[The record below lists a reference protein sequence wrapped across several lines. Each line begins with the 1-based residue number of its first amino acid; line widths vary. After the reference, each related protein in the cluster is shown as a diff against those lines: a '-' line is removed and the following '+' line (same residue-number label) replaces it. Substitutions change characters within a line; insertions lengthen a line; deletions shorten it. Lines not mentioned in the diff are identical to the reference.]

1 MCVLVRGLGTAS
13 ITLWALTASVY
24 YSSMDCSC
32 SFILAMFISRTSW
45 ISSHWIHRPISL
57 KPYSTKTENAVDIRY
72 RNTDILIKEIQTRKT
87 EKSSEKAHFT
97 HNHRQDNTFPRKM
110 QVLLQHGDTIHEL
123 DSTLDNVSISSF
135 LFYHKNI
142 FDMMLIFSACS
153 RWTWPSSR
161 QSSGVP
167 LESGQGT
174 RSCTIWWVS
183 FVVISPK
190 DTPLTR
196 HFQGNQLNNP
206 KAKLQQLGI
215 TDGATVILTTCVM
228 VRFFEVKTR
237 FKLTDP
243 F

>member
-1 MCVLVRGLGTAS
+1 MQRFELFSLVSIQNMMFVCLCDFQIKSMDVCALWAPTAS
-13 ITLWALTASVY
+13 EY

-123 DSTLDNVSISSF
+123 DCNLDHVSIS
-135 LFYHKNI
+135 
-142 FDMMLIFSACS
+142 LIF
-153 RWTWPSSR
+153 
-161 QSSGVP
+161 
-167 LESGQGT
+167 L
-174 RSCTIWWVS
+174 
-183 FVVISPK
+183 
-190 DTPLTR
+190 
-196 HFQGNQLNNP
+196 
-206 KAKLQQLGI
+206 
-215 TDGATVILTTCVM
+215 IL
-228 VRFFEVKTR
+228 
-237 FKLTDP
+237 P
-243 F
+243 

>member
-1 MCVLVRGLGTAS
+1 MKK
-13 ITLWALTASVY
+13 LTSLTTTDKTTPFQEKCRF
-24 YSSMDCSC
+24 SSNMATPS
-32 SFILAMFISRTSW
+32 TSW
-45 ISSHWIHRPISL
+45 TATWTTWAFHW
-57 KPYSTKTENAVDIRY
+57 
-72 RNTDILIKEIQTRKT
+72 
-87 EKSSEKAHFT
+87 
-97 HNHRQDNTFPRKM
+97 
-110 QVLLQHGDTIHEL
+110 
-123 DSTLDNVSISSF
+123 SF